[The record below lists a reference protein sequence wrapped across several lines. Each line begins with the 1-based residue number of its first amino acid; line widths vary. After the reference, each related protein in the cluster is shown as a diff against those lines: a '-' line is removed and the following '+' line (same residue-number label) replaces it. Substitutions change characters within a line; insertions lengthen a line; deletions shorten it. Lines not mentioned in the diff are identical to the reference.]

1 MSIQWMDNFQ
11 SYGSVGVMV
20 EGTPYQYING
30 SIVTDP
36 SGTTQ
41 VLQVGQSNGNAN
53 AGDNGVALPNPA
65 TAVGMAFRF
74 YAPQM
79 PTFSGNRMDIMQW
92 RDISNNH
99 LYVLTLETN
108 GSLTI
113 YDGSSATILGTIV
126 PVITT
131 GSWWHIEAM
140 VDYAT
145 GNIKVFVEG
154 SQVLNATISVAATLI
169 YNVGWSPRQSLNV
182 FVAEPYMKDFIVYD
196 KSGTI
201 NNTAGSIGPVTVY
214 RLNLVSDVSNGWTI
228 TGGTTVSGTINATP
242 PVDTQYIS
250 AGYGPFPAAAV
261 TKISSLPSNIVAV
274 RGVMTLQR
282 VKKSDGGV
290 ASYQADLISG
300 SSTHTGTTQNP
311 GTSFG
316 YQYGVVELD
325 PATGAAWTP
334 IAVNNVEVK
343 LDRTV

>member
-11 SYGSVGVMV
+11 SYGNVAVMT

-30 SIVTDP
+30 AIVTNP
-36 SGTTQ
+36 SGTDQ
-41 VLQVGQSNGNAN
+41 VLQVGQANNNAN

-65 TAVGMAFRF
+65 TAVGLAFRF
-74 YAPQM
+74 YTSQL
-79 PTFSGNRMDIMQW
+79 PTFSGNRMDIIQW

-113 YDGSSATILGTIV
+113 YDSTSTLILGTVI

-140 VDYAT
+140 LDYAT
-145 GNIKVFVEG
+145 GSIKVYVEG
-154 SQVLNATISVAATLI
+154 SLVLSTTIAVSATTI

-182 FVAEPYMKDFIVYD
+182 YVTEPYMKDFIIYD

-201 NNTAGSIGPVTVY
+201 NNSAGSIGPVTVY
-214 RLNLVSDVSNGWTI
+214 RLGLASDVSNGWTI
-228 TGGTTVSGTINATP
+228 TGGSTVSGTIQGTP
-242 PVDTQYIS
+242 PNDADYIS
-250 AGYGPFPAAAV
+250 AGFGPFPAAAI
-261 TKISSLPSNIVAV
+261 TNISSLPSNIVAV

-282 VKKSDGGV
+282 MKKSDGGV

-311 GTSFG
+311 GTSFA
-316 YQYGVVELD
+316 YQYNVVELD
-325 PATGAAWTP
+325 PATGAAWSP
-334 IAVNNVEVK
+334 IAVNNVKVK